1 MTTSRGKIARMQSR
15 ILTDDQITRIHDA
28 SLSILERTGVII
40 PHQDMLNR
48 CEDAGASVDRT
59 EQRVRI
65 PADLV
70 ARAIETAGKQFTLF
84 GRDMEQT
91 ARFGQGARNYN
102 SIAGEASWVDDIG
115 TQRRFTTMND
125 VATAARFCD
134 ALTHINIAGAM
145 SDPHETPVGYRCVE
159 VCATLLR
166 NTTKPVMFWFHDRES
181 AKYIIEILIA
191 LRGDE
196 AAAGK
201 YPLCYPFLEP
211 ISPLRFPFHG
221 IDLLYETAR
230 LNMPVPVGPMAQ
242 MGLSAPCSIGG
253 TLAVENAEILAGVC
267 ITQLISPG
275 MPVCYGGICH
285 AFDMSTTQMI
295 FCGPEQ
301 AIFGVAMTQ
310 MGKHYGLPVY
320 INVGL
325 TDSKRPD
332 AQAGMEA
339 GITLAMGAA
348 AGADIFG
355 HMGICGVDQAA
366 SLDILLLQNEII
378 SYVESTMRTVNFSDE
393 ALGLGVVDEVGPGG
407 SFIDSMHTAEHFRQ
421 ELWFPQLLDRDYY
434 QAWLD
439 GGARSTEDRCVTE
452 ARRIMSEHEAPPVSD
467 ELDSALSA
475 IVEASRRQGT

>member
-1 MTTSRGKIARMQSR
+1 MQSR

-28 SLSILERTGVII
+28 SLAILAKTGVLV
-40 PHQDMLNR
+40 PHEDMLDR
-48 CEDAGASVDRT
+48 FEDAGAAVDRAQ
-59 EQRVRI
+59 QRVRI

-70 ARAIETAGKQFTLF
+70 ARSIESAGKQFTLY
-84 GRDMEQT
+84 GRDMQQT
-91 ARFGQGARNYN
+91 AAFGRGTRNYN
-102 SIAGEASWVDDIG
+102 SIAGEAYWLDEIG
-115 TQRRFTTMND
+115 AQRRFATMDD

-134 ALTHINIAGAM
+134 ALPKINIAGAM
-145 SDPHETPVGYRCVE
+145 ADPHESAVAYRCVD

-166 NTTKPVMFWFHDRES
+166 STTKPVTFWFHDRAS
-181 AKYIIEILIA
+181 AKYINEILIA

-196 AAAGK
+196 RDAAQ

-211 ISPLRFPFHG
+211 ISPLRFPFDG

-230 LNMPVPVGPMAQ
+230 LNLPVPIGPMAQ
-242 MGLSAPCSIGG
+242 MGLSAPCTIAG

-267 ITQLISPG
+267 ITQLIRPG

-285 AFDMSTTQMI
+285 AFDMRTTQMI
-295 FCGPEQ
+295 FSGPEQ

-339 GITLAMGAA
+339 AATLALGAA

-355 HMGICGVDQAA
+355 HLGISGVDQAS
-366 SLDILLLQNEII
+366 SLDMLVLQHEVVR
-378 SYVESTMRTVNFSDE
+378 YVENLCREIDFSDDAF
-393 ALGLGVVDEVGPGG
+393 ALGEIDAAGPGG
-407 SFIDSMHTAEHFRQ
+407 TFIDREHTAAHFRG
-421 ELWFPQLLDRDYY
+421 ELWQPQLLDRQFY
-434 QAWLD
+434 QSWMDNGATDMAQRIEAEKRSLSQQGELPPLD
-439 GGARSTEDRCVTE
+439 KGLDRELTRIVSA
-452 ARRIMSEHEAPPVSD
+452 ARR
-467 ELDSALSA
+467 ELA
-475 IVEASRRQGT
+475 G